1 MAKKLTIVVA
11 AIKKLAIVVV
21 PILAFLVAL
30 RIDAT
35 VGWHWLSFLKWP
47 AFVFIG
53 LYLLFLL
60 SLFGMAALGAIAG
73 VAIGTP
79 LGLLTLA
86 KNSVEAWKKA
96 RNEPSNDFGVGYWQG
111 FFTATALLVILC
123 ALIYFF

>member
-1 MAKKLTIVVA
+1 MAKKLAIAVA
-11 AIKKLAIVVV
+11 AILT
-21 PILAFLVAL
+21 FLVFL

-47 AFVFIG
+47 GIVFIC

-60 SLFGMAALGAIAG
+60 LLFVVVPVLLAVAG
-73 VAIGTP
+73 VP

-86 KNSVEAWKKA
+86 KRSAEAWKKA
-96 RNEPSNDFGVGYWQG
+96 RKEPSNDFAVGYWQG
-111 FFTATALLVILC
+111 FFTAAALLGILC

>member
-1 MAKKLTIVVA
+1 MAKKLTIVIA
-11 AIKKLAIVVV
+11 AIKQLAIVVV

-60 SLFGMAALGAIAG
+60 SLFGMAALVAIAG
-73 VAIGTP
+73 VAM
-79 LGLLTLA
+79 GLLTLA
-86 KNSVEAWKKA
+86 KNSVEAWKRA